1 MAADAPAAPAPQKAP
16 QKAPAAPAPTGP
28 APMTRREFLYYIWG
42 ASLLLFSGQAA
53 ASLLWFAYP
62 RFRAGTFGGIF
73 EVDASQIPAPDSG
86 PKAFAGGR
94 FWLVNIGEENK
105 NDPRN
110 AGVQTTTGVKALYM
124 VCVHLGCL
132 YGWEPATN
140 KFNCPCHGSQY
151 TPSGHRIAGPATR
164 NLDCFEIEAVDGGG
178 ATLSKTTKLNNGL
191 EASAIDVTN
200 AAVLKVNTGSRIQGQ
215 AA

>member
-94 FWLVNIGEENK
+94 FWLVNVGDENK
-105 NDPRN
+105 SDPRN

-164 NLDCFEIEAVDGGG
+164 NLDCFTVQAVDANGGVLSET
-178 ATLSKTTKLNNGL
+178 ATLDGSL

-200 AAVLKVNTGSRIQGQ
+200 ASKLLINTGSRIMGKP
-215 AA
+215 A

>member
-1 MAADAPAAPAPQKAP
+1 MAADAPAAPAPKKAP
-16 QKAPAAPAPTGP
+16 EKAPTPVATTGP

-62 RFRAGTFGGIF
+62 RFRAGTFGGVF
-73 EVDASQIPAPDSG
+73 EVDATQIPAPDEG
-86 PKAFAGGR
+86 PKSFAGGR
-94 FWLVNIGEENK
+94 FWLVNVGEK
-105 NDPRN
+105 HKSDDRND
-110 AGVQTTTGVKALYM
+110 GVQTTTGVKALYM

-132 YGWEPATN
+132 YGWEAAQN
-140 KFNCPCHGSQY
+140 RFNCPCHGSMY

-164 NLDCFEIEAVDGGG
+164 NLDCFSVQAVDANGGVVSETAALDG
-178 ATLSKTTKLNNGL
+178 SL
-191 EASAIDVTN
+191 EASAIDVSS
-200 AAVLKVNTGSRIQGQ
+200 AAKLLVNTGARIQGK

>member
-1 MAADAPAAPAPQKAP
+1 MAAEAPAAPAPK
-16 QKAPAAPAPTGP
+16 KAPAAPAPTTPPGP

-42 ASLLLFSGQAA
+42 ASLLLFGGQAA
-53 ASLLWFAYP
+53 TSLLWFAYP
-62 RFRAGTFGGIF
+62 RFRAGTFGGKF
-73 EVDASQIPAPDSG
+73 DVDASQIPAPDSG

-110 AGVQTTTGVKALYM
+110 NGVQTMTGVKALYM

-164 NLDCFEIEAVDGGG
+164 NLDCFEIEALDADGVVI
-178 ATLSKTTKLNNGL
+178 ATTTKLNNGA

-200 AAVLKVNTGSRIQGQ
+200 AAVLKVNTGARIQGQ